1 MGERLT
7 APRLRQD
14 PEGLLHRR
22 PATAHVGSKPG
33 VLHLRP
39 AEPEPERE
47 STVAQQ
53 LDGRGILREAQRVM
67 HRREEDAGADLDP

>member
-22 PATAHVGSKPG
+22 PATAHVGSEPG

-39 AEPEPERE
+39 SEPEPEHQ

-53 LDGRGILREAQRVM
+53 LDGRGILREAERVM
-67 HRREEDAGADLDP
+67 HRGEEDAGADLDP